1 VLVGDDRCYEEHYEY
16 AAEIKRTVMTARGA
30 RRCRLRSCA
39 RPCDC
44 ERCTPPGAAHLLDG
58 RQLGARVCHLAAP
71 AREFQNYTKRDSDDM
86 EFFADAAVGQ
96 LIIPRL
102 ACFWDSPACFYKMP
116 GVLSVLALLLPRTIP
131 YFQDA
136 PVRIHDWQVS

>member
-1 VLVGDDRCYEEHYEY
+1 VHGLAIVNGVRHPEQHTCW
-16 AAEIKRTVMTARGA
+16 TADNWA
-30 RRCRLRSCA
+30 LECAISRL
-39 RPCDC
+39 P
-44 ERCTPPGAAHLLDG
+44 
-58 RQLGARVCHLAAP
+58 
-71 AREFQNYTKRDSDDM
+71 RENYTKRDSDDM